1 MKKLVI
7 TVSLAALL
15 VACGDKTETTQ
26 VTTETKTVETTTT
39 TQAPTPATPVDKAA
53 LVEQAK
59 GAVQK
64 LGGTLK
70 GELETAIKAGGP
82 VEALSICKKRA
93 PEIAKS
99 VSDESG
105 MQVSR
110 VSLKNRNPNG
120 AVNEWQSKVLN
131 EFDSRK
137 AAGEDPNT
145 LVYSDIVD
153 NEFRFMKAIPT
164 GQVCLTCH
172 GTDISPA
179 VTAKLKELYPK
190 DIATGYKE
198 GDIRGAFV
206 AVKQLAQ

>member
-1 MKKLVI
+1 MKKLL
-7 TVSLAALL
+7 LAVGLTALL
-15 VACGDKTETTQ
+15 AACGDKTETTK
-26 VTTETKTVETTTT
+26 VTTETKTVETTKTSVPA
-39 TQAPTPATPVDKAA
+39 APIDKAV

-70 GELETAIKAGGP
+70 GELETALKTGGP
-82 VEALSICKKRA
+82 VEALTICQKRA
-93 PEIAKS
+93 PELAKS
-99 VSDESG
+99 ISDEVG
-105 MQVSR
+105 MQVGR

-120 AVNEWQSKVLN
+120 VANEWQSKVLN

-145 LVYSDIVD
+145 LVYSDIV
-153 NEFRFMKAIPT
+153 NQEFRFMKAIPT

-172 GTDISPA
+172 GTTISPA

-198 GDIRGAFV
+198 GDLRGAFV
-206 AVKQLAQ
+206 AVKKLAQ

>member
-1 MKKLVI
+1 MRKLVI

-15 VACGDKTETTQ
+15 AACGDKTETTQ
-26 VTTETKTVETTTT
+26 VSTETKTVETSK
-39 TQAPTPATPVDKAA
+39 QTPVPAAPVDKAA

-70 GELETAIKAGGP
+70 GELETAMKAGGP
-82 VEALSICKKRA
+82 VDALTVCQKRA

-99 VSDESG
+99 VSEESG
-105 MQVSR
+105 MQVGR

-120 AVNEWQSKVLN
+120 AANEWQSKVLN

-137 AAGEDPNT
+137 AAGEDPNS

-164 GQVCLTCH
+164 GQVCLSCH
-172 GTDISPA
+172 GTAISPA

-206 AVKQLAQ
+206 AIKKLAQ

>member
-7 TVSLAALL
+7 TVGLAALL

-26 VTTETKTVETTTT
+26 VTTETKTVTT
-39 TQAPTPATPVDKAA
+39 TQAPAPVDKAA

-70 GELETAIKAGGP
+70 GELEAAMKAGGP
-82 VEALSICKKRA
+82 VEALTVCQKRA

-120 AVNEWQSKVLN
+120 AANEWQSKVLN

-145 LVYSDIVD
+145 LVYSDIVN

-164 GQVCLTCH
+164 GQLCLTCH
-172 GTDISPA
+172 GTNISPA

-206 AVKQLAQ
+206 AVKKLAQ

>member
-7 TVSLAALL
+7 TVGLAALL

-26 VTTETKTVETTTT
+26 VTTETKTVTTA
-39 TQAPTPATPVDKAA
+39 QVPAPAAPVDKAA

-70 GELETAIKAGGP
+70 GELEAAMKAGGP
-82 VEALSICKKRA
+82 VEALTVCQKRA

-120 AVNEWQSKVLN
+120 AANEWQSKVLN

-145 LVYSDIVD
+145 LVYSDIVN

-164 GQVCLTCH
+164 GQLCLTCH
-172 GTDISPA
+172 GTNISPA

-206 AVKQLAQ
+206 AVKKLAQ